1 MSVEIRVYPNKLVTT
16 EYEALGCEAGLTI
29 EQWLINTVPG
39 YECLDVPLYSVCLNG
54 LDVPADLWA
63 KTVLTHGALLEFF
76 VEPKEVVTIAMVVIA
91 VVSAAAAIYYA
102 NKIPDNYNST
112 TPNGSPIYDANAQGN
127 KVRLMGTVPE
137 HLGKHLNYPDVLNR
151 PRQHYQNDESWK
163 YFLLCVGKGEY
174 QISAADIVIGNTSI
188 DNYAGDIEHQ
198 VFGPGVDVSGHEA
211 HRNFYEAPE
220 VDNGGLLIDAPSY
233 RFVAEEGSYR
243 YIETKLQAG
252 GVDTPGLLKFYDGT
266 GNIYNIGWPVGS
278 QIQLNGLGADT
289 EIFEGVV
296 DLIDMGGANADQV
309 VADFGLSV
317 ASVGDKIQLVGVAA
331 NNGTYLVKSVTD
343 TVMELTDLD
352 GNDVTW
358 LVPATR
364 VLIRLLRDDPLLGL
378 YQIED
383 TYGGGNNIAVSKVGE
398 PDWAGF
404 PGAYRYYDITAEL
417 IDGTI
422 NPVAIGA
429 FTATP
434 VGESTTLIE
443 LDFNFDGLGR
453 LNDNG
458 SVSNHSVD
466 IEIAWRE
473 TGTTAWTKVSHT
485 FSEATRDQFG
495 RTIEI
500 NLPSKMAVE
509 VQVERVS
516 HQEDNIRLSEKITWT
531 GLRAELDT
539 VTSYPGWTTL
549 ALKIKGSNALSS
561 SSENKINVVATRKL
575 LTFDENGDFT
585 QFQATTDIAPAFY
598 HMCLSAGYTADQIDL
613 VELYRLHQTW
623 AARGDEF
630 NAIFDNEITIWEA
643 LRRVLAVGFAKPTLD
658 FGQII
663 PVRDEPRE
671 YLNYMYQADNMVKGS
686 WKMNATLIDEAEK
699 DGVEV
704 EYFSLESRKPETI
717 LCLLPGE
724 AGLNPEQYRAFGIT
738 SKDKAYQAGMR
749 RGSERR
755 YRRVQHTWTT
765 EMDGLNSNY
774 LSFDALGID
783 IPGFSQTGRVEAIAG
798 RTITVNADLEWAA
811 GTNYIG
817 IRKAD
822 GTLSGPYTCTQGADV
837 STVVID
843 ADLDFAPVINGTQ
856 EPPLFMFGADSQ
868 WCERVLVTD
877 IKPQGTDK
885 VRLTAINYDERVFA
899 YDNALAPVEV

>member
-16 EYEALGCEAGLTI
+16 EYEALGCDAGLTV
-29 EQWLINTVPG
+29 EQWLIGAVPG
-39 YECLDVPLYSVCLNG
+39 YERLEVPLYSVCLNG
-54 LDVPADLWA
+54 LDVPADLWPE
-63 KTVLTHGALLEFF
+63 TVLTKGALLEFF
-76 VEPKEVVTIAMVVIA
+76 VEPKEAVTIAMVVIA

-137 HLGKHLNYPDVLNR
+137 HFGRHLNYPDVLNR

-163 YFLLCVGKGEY
+163 YFFMCVGQGEY
-174 QISAADIVIGNTSI
+174 QINDADIVIGNTSI
-188 DNYAGDIEHQ
+188 DRYAADIEYQ
-198 VFGPGVDVSGHEA
+198 VFAPGENVSGHEA
-211 HRNFYEAPE
+211 HRNFYEAVEVGGSGLE
-220 VDNGGLLIDAPSY
+220 VDAPLH
-233 RFVAEEGSYR
+233 RFVAEQGSDR
-243 YIETKLQAG
+243 YIQAG
-252 GVDTPGLLKFYDGT
+252 IYYSSIATPYGLKFHVAS
-266 GNIYNIGWPVGS
+266 GNTYHPPWPLGS
-278 QIQLNGLGADT
+278 HIQLNGLGADT

-296 DLIDMGGANADQV
+296 DLVDMGGANADQI
-309 VADFGLSV
+309 VADFGLNV
-317 ASVGDKIQLVGVAA
+317 AAIGDRIQLVGVEA
-331 NNGTYLVKSVTD
+331 NNGSYLIKAVSD
-343 TVMELTDLD
+343 TVIELTDLD

-358 LVPATR
+358 LVPAER

-378 YQIED
+378 YRIES
-383 TYGGGNNIAVSKVGE
+383 TNSLGIVVSKVG
-398 PDWAGF
+398 DAAWAGF
-404 PGAYRYYDITAEL
+404 VGQYKYYDITAEL
-417 IDGTI
+417 VDGSI

-434 VGESTTLIE
+434 VGETTNLIE

-458 SVSNHSVD
+458 SVSTHSVD
-466 IEIAWRE
+466 IEISWRE
-473 TGTTAWTKVSHT
+473 TGTAAWTNIPHT
-485 FSEATRDQFG
+485 FTAATRDQFG
-495 RTIEI
+495 RTIVV

-516 HQEDNIRLSEKITWT
+516 HEEDSIRLSEKVVWT

-539 VTSYPGWTTL
+539 AVSYPGWTTL
-549 ALKIKGSNALSS
+549 ALKIKGTNVLAS
-561 SSENKINVVATRKL
+561 SSENKINVIATRKL
-575 LTFDENGDFT
+575 LTFDANGDFT

-623 AARGDEF
+623 SARGDEF

-643 LRRVLAVGFAKPTLD
+643 LKRVLNVGFAKPTLD

-663 PVRDEPRE
+663 PVRDEPRQ

-686 WKMNATLIDEAEK
+686 WKMSATLIDEAEK

-704 EYFSLESRKPETI
+704 EYFSLETRKPETI

-724 AGLNPEQYRAFGIT
+724 AGLNPEKSRAFGIT
-738 SKDKAYQAGMR
+738 DRDKAYQFGMR

-755 YRRVQHTWTT
+755 YRRVQHTWST

-774 LSFDALGID
+774 LSYDALGID
-783 IPGFSQTGRVEAIAG
+783 IPGFSQTGRVENVSG
-798 RTITVNADLEWAA
+798 RVIKVNLDLEFLDEAV
-811 GTNYIG
+811 NYMG
-817 IRKAD
+817 IRRPD
-822 GTLSGPYTCTQGADV
+822 GTLSGPYICTQGAALDE
-837 STVVID
+837 VVL
-843 ADLDFAPVINGTQ
+843 AEDLDFSPQIDGTQ

-868 WCERVLVTD
+868 WCERVLVTG

-885 VRLTAINYDERVFA
+885 VRLTAINYDERVFD
-899 YDNALAPVEV
+899 YDDAVAPV

>member
-16 EYEALGCEAGLTI
+16 EYEAIICDAGLTV
-29 EQWLINTVPG
+29 EQWLMNTVPA
-39 YECLDVPLYSVCLNG
+39 YERLEVPLYSVCLNG
-54 LDVPADLWA
+54 LEVPADLWA
-63 KTVLTHGALLEFF
+63 KTVLTNGALLEFF

-112 TPNGSPIYDANAQGN
+112 TPNGSSIYDANAQGN
-127 KVRLMGTVPE
+127 RVRMMGTVPQ
-137 HLGKHLNYPDVLNR
+137 HMGQHLNYPDVLNR
-151 PRQHYQNDESWK
+151 PRQHYQDDESWK

-174 QISAADIVIGNTSI
+174 QINAADIVIGNTSI

-198 VFGPGVDVSGHEA
+198 VFGPDEDLSGHEA

-220 VDNGGLLIDAPSY
+220 VDNGGLVIDAPSY

-243 YIETKLQAG
+243 YIETQPITAG
-252 GVDTPGLLKFYDGT
+252 TSTPGLLNFYDGT
-266 GNIYNIGWPVGS
+266 GNIYHIPWPVGS
-278 QIQLNGLGADT
+278 HIQLNGLGADT

-296 DLIDMGGANADQV
+296 DLVDMGGSNADQI

-317 ASVGDKIQLVGVAA
+317 ASVGDKMQLVGVAA
-331 NNGTYLVKSVTD
+331 NNGTYLVKTVSD

-378 YQIED
+378 YQIEVAN
-383 TYGGGNNIAVSKVGE
+383 GGSQITVSKVGD

-404 PGAYRYYDITAEL
+404 TGAYRYYDITAEL

-434 VGESTTLIE
+434 VGEVTNLIE

-473 TGTTAWTKVSHT
+473 TGTTAWTKISRT

-495 RTIEI
+495 RTIVV

-531 GLRAELDT
+531 GLRSELDT

-561 SSENKINVVATRKL
+561 SSENKINVIATRKL
-575 LTFDENGDFT
+575 LTFDDNGDLT
-585 QFQATTDIAPAFY
+585 RYEATRDIAPVVY
-598 HMCLSAGYTADQIDL
+598 YVCISAGYAPEQIDL
-613 VELYRLHQTW
+613 VELYRLHLIW
-623 AARGDEF
+623 VARGDEF
-630 NAIFDNEITIWEA
+630 NAIFDNESTFWSV
-643 LRRVLAVGFAKPTLD
+643 LNRVLAVGFAKPTLD
-658 FGQII
+658 FGKII
-663 PVRDEPRE
+663 PVRDESRQ

-686 WKMNATLIDEAEK
+686 WKMSATLIDESEK

-704 EYFSLESRKPETI
+704 EYFSPKDKKPETI

-724 AGLNPEQYRAFGIT
+724 AGLNPEKVRAFGIT
-738 SKDKAYQAGMR
+738 SRDKAYQFGMR

-755 YRRVQHTWTT
+755 YRRVQHTWST

-774 LSFDALGID
+774 LSYDALGID

-798 RTITVNADLEWAA
+798 RTITGNLDLEWAA

-817 IRKAD
+817 IRKPD

-843 ADLDFAPVINGTQ
+843 ADLDFTPVINGTQ

-868 WCERVLVTD
+868 WCERVLVTG

-899 YDNALAPVEV
+899 YDDALAPVEV